1 MGERVIDRMR
11 GEIMRM
17 FAPPPEM
24 TVSEWAEKNRF
35 LSSETSAATGRWKN
49 SKAPYQTAI
58 MDALHNEASRK
69 LSSKAARNAEK
80 SEILM
85 NMMGAMHRP

>member
-35 LSSETSAATGRWKN
+35 LSSETKLHR
-49 SKAPYQTAI
+49 KA
-58 MDALHNEASRK
+58 
-69 LSSKAARNAEK
+69 
-80 SEILM
+80 
-85 NMMGAMHRP
+85 